1 MRYKDNRDITAAN
14 GDTNKVVM
22 MMEKE
27 EQSLL
32 VFYDTE
38 LSKKTITQVRF
49 SRIIMLMMLII
60 RIMKLRIKMVMFMM
74 KMIILMVDN
83 QDDNAVFIGH
93 MLIMFMYLQPPQ
105 LGAVCFAGEFN
116 RLMNRSVNIKF
127 TLILISV

>member
-1 MRYKDNRDITAAN
+1 
-14 GDTNKVVM
+14 M
-22 MMEKE
+22 MMDKE

-60 RIMKLRIKMVMFMM
+60 RIMKLRIKMMILMM
-74 KMIILMVDN
+74 KMYMLMVDN
-83 QDDNAVFIGH
+83 QDDNANVSSIS
-93 MLIMFMYLQPPQ
+93 Q

-116 RLMNRSVNIKF
+116 R
-127 TLILISV
+127 